1 MKLHRRSL
9 WLSIDS
15 LINLLLGALLVVF
28 PRDLVSFL
36 GLPQAGSAF
45 YPGILGAVLIGI
57 GIALWMERGTDRA
70 GGRGLGLGG
79 AVVIN
84 LCAALVLAAWL
95 LFGDLSLSA
104 RGSGF
109 LWGIVA
115 VLIVVSLAEIACVRR
130 TLSRS
135 NEIPRLLLPH
145 IQSTSVCK
153 PHWYGYTYRSTYAFE
168 SVSAS
173 ANLSG
178 PSMRAARFSNSS
190 SIASGSGS
198 TPNQ

>member
-1 MKLHRRSL
+1 MTLHRRSL

-15 LINLLLGALLVVF
+15 LINLLLGAFLVVF
-28 PRDLVSFL
+28 PRDFVSYL
-36 GLPQAGSAF
+36 GIPQPGSAF

-70 GGRGLGLGG
+70 SGRGLGLGG

-95 LFGDLSLSA
+95 LFGDLSLAA
-104 RGSGF
+104 RGFGF

-115 VLIVVSLAEIACVRR
+115 VLIVASLAEIACVRR

-135 NEIPRLLLPH
+135 NDE
-145 IQSTSVCK
+145 
-153 PHWYGYTYRSTYAFE
+153 
-168 SVSAS
+168 
-173 ANLSG
+173 
-178 PSMRAARFSNSS
+178 
-190 SIASGSGS
+190 
-198 TPNQ
+198 